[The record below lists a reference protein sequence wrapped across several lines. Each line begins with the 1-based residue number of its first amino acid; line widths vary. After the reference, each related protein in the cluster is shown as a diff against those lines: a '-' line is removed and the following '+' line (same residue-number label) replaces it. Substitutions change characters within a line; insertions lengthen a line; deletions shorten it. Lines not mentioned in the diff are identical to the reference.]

1 MLAAAV
7 LFKKR
12 LVHDIRAI
20 FFGNLFLLTFFDV
33 CFIYIVRGVFV
44 ESMCFDAIVVLV
56 ME

>member
-1 MLAAAV
+1 MFAAAV

-12 LVHDIRAI
+12 LVRDIRAI